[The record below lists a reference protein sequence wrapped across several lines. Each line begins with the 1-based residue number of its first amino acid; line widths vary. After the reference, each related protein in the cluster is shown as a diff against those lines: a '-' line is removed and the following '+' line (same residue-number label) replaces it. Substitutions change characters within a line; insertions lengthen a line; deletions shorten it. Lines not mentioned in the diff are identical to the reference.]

1 MSALGRRQKPARE
14 HAAGGFGY
22 GLTLAEAA
30 KVLGISVR
38 HLSRLISLGQLP
50 VVKLS
55 TRVVR
60 ISPADLD
67 AYIESRRESR

>member
-1 MSALGRRQKPARE
+1 VDSDASRRL
-14 HAAGGFGY
+14 
-22 GLTLAEAA
+22 LTLAEAA
-30 KVLGISVR
+30 KLLGISVR
-38 HLSRLISLGQLP
+38 HLSRLVSAGQLP

-60 ISPADLD
+60 ISPADLA